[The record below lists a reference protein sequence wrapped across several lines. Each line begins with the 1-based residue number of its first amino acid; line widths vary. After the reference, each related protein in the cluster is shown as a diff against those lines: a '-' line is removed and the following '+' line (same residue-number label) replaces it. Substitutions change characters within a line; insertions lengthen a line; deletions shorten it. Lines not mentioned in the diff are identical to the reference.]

1 MDKKLERLKS
11 NYLDIEIPT
20 ELDIVVNKA
29 INNHY
34 KKKKTHI
41 KLLMG
46 SGAAAALLMIA
57 LNTNPALAKSLSNVP
72 VLGNVINVMTFIE
85 FKVEEEKHHAAIK
98 VPAISNLKDK
108 ELEKSLNEKYLEENK
123 LLYQEFMQEVESL
136 KKQGDG
142 HLGVES
148 GYVVKTDSEEILS
161 IGRYVVNTVG
171 SSSTTFKYDTIDKK
185 NQVLLT
191 LPIIFKNQNY
201 IETISE
207 NIKDQMKQQMKEDK
221 SKVYWIRDAGV
232 DNPIDPFEKI
242 TSDQNFYINEDNK
255 LVISFDK
262 YGVAPGYMGV
272 VEFII
277 PTEVLSNDLFG
288 NEYIK

>member
-221 SKVYWIRDAGV
+221 SKVYWIRDVGV

>member
-191 LPIIFKNQNY
+191 LPIIFKSQNY